1 VAHDHLLAADP
12 ASAAGKDDQAVTQ
25 RWLARDP
32 AGRDAVVAAVLVV
45 LGLLRLPLALLVN
58 GGSFPQPGWVM
69 AGATVVS
76 TADLATVALRRR
88 APRVALAL
96 ATAVV
101 LAGTALPGVFLPT
114 GVGVLVCA
122 YTVATLLPRRVTV
135 LTLAAGA
142 AAHAAGGLVSVALGG
157 TVHSVATF
165 WANDGRDPVD
175 LVTASVGTFAIPGL
189 VGLYVRAHRAYTA
202 ELAARVRQLEV
213 ERELRA
219 EAAAVDERS
228 RIARELHDIAAHDL
242 SAIVV
247 QAGAAD
253 RLLERDDPAAVRA
266 ALLGIRTQGRR
277 TLTALRGLVGIMRD
291 PSPQPTLATVAD
303 LVTAARDTGMNVS
316 LTVTGEHRTLDAAT
330 DLAAYRVIQEALT
343 NARQYADGAPVTVAV
358 EFLVGELRV
367 AVRNEAGRPGTEPR
381 GGHGVLGMTERV
393 RLTGGELTVGPTPDG
408 GWLVDARFPR
418 AAR

>member
-1 VAHDHLLAADP
+1 
-12 ASAAGKDDQAVTQ
+12 
-25 RWLARDP
+25 
-32 AGRDAVVAAVLVV
+32 VAAALVV

-58 GGSFPQPGWVM
+58 DGVFLQPGWVM
-69 AGATVVS
+69 AGATVAS
-76 TADLATVALRRR
+76 TADLATLALRRR

-96 ATAVV
+96 ATAAV
-101 LAGTALPGVFLPT
+101 LAATALPGAFLPT

-122 YTVATLLPRRVTV
+122 YTVATLLPRRTTI
-135 LTLAAGA
+135 LTLAMGA
-142 AAHAAGGLVSVALGG
+142 LTHAVGGIVSVGLGG
-157 TVHSVATF
+157 TVYAVATF
-165 WANDGRDPVD
+165 WANDGSDRVD
-175 LVTASVGTFAIPGL
+175 LVTASVGTYAIPAL

-219 EAAAVDERS
+219 EAAATAERG

-253 RLLERDDPAAVRA
+253 RLVERDPAAARA

-291 PSPQPTLATVAD
+291 PADEPVPRPTLATVTD
-303 LVTAARDTGMNVS
+303 LVAAAGDTGMDVS
-316 LTVTGEHRTLDAAT
+316 LTVAGECRELAPAT
-330 DLAAYRVIQEALT
+330 DLAAYRVVQEALT
-343 NARQYADGAPVTVAV
+343 NARQYAEGAPVTVCV
-358 EFLVGELRV
+358 EFLAGELRV
-367 AVRNEAGRPGTEPR
+367 TVRNGVGRPCQEPR
-381 GGHGVLGMTERV
+381 RGHGVRGMDERV
-393 RLTGGELTVGPTPDG
+393 RHTGGELTVGPTREG

-418 AAR
+418 TAP